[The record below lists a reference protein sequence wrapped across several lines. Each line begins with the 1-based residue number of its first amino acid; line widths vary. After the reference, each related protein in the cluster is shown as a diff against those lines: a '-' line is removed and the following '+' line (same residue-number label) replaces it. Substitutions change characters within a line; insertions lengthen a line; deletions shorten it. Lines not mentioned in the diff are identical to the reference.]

1 MEYRKLDPQTDYT
14 YVDMTLYLQDVKV
27 LYNACMDI
35 TAQYPEMIGYKK
47 IMDKLVLVIDEF
59 DNTENKQYICK
70 TMGQSKKLYE
80 EMNLDELITEFFN
93 QSKGDEDYQYE
104 EYKQRK
110 MDEYNQEL
118 MEREAYEE
126 MLADKY

>member
-14 YVDMTLYLQDVKV
+14 LVDMTLYLQDVKV

-59 DNTENKQYICK
+59 DNKETI
-70 TMGQSKKLYE
+70 
-80 EMNLDELITEFFN
+80 
-93 QSKGDEDYQYE
+93 
-104 EYKQRK
+104 
-110 MDEYNQEL
+110 
-118 MEREAYEE
+118 
-126 MLADKY
+126 

>member
-70 TMGQSKKLYE
+70 TMGQTKRLYE
-80 EMNLDELITEFFN
+80 QMEVNEFLSHFFTHN
-93 QSKGDEDYQYE
+93 EGDEDYLYQ
-104 EYKQRK
+104 EYREQQ
-110 MDEYNQEL
+110 MEQQEQ
-118 MEREAYEE
+118 ERLAYEE
-126 MLADKY
+126 MLGDR